1 MSIII
6 KADHYGSSGNCEYS
20 LSRALSDS
28 ERSQCQAIANEQGAY
43 CEIYSFPSEVIDDN
57 LTAAEGAIM
66 LHFIDPHP
74 LIIPEI
80 EALLKSLS

>member
-6 KADHYGSSGNCEYS
+6 KAEPYGSSGDCEYS
-20 LSRALSDS
+20 LSRALSDA
-28 ERSQCQAIANEQGAY
+28 ERAHCQSIAADQQAW
-43 CEIYSFPSEVIDDN
+43 CEIYSFHARMLNDDEQDSDSP
-57 LTAAEGAIM
+57 L

-80 EALLKSLS
+80 QAYLESLQ